1 MLLPIP
7 KLLGCAAA
15 ALALTLVSCGTT
27 SSYQLVNPSLA
38 AQVPAKLPAS
48 ALSISARP
56 TAVPAALPTAAP
68 TAAPAPREPSSEPR
82 PTARPP
88 STAGLSF
95 YFGVWRTRVPGAVW
109 TSPSGYEGYDWQHFN
124 VALAAGDLLIKP
136 DGTYVWNSHGGKSG
150 QWVPGGAEHPLV
162 LIDAVEHKRW
172 SVGVDPKHKEN
183 IVLSDGDAA
192 SYDGRK

>member
-1 MLLPIP
+1 V
-7 KLLGCAAA
+7 
-15 ALALTLVSCGTT
+15 ALALAPVSCGTAPA
-27 SSYQLVNPSLA
+27 YQLVNPSIA

-48 ALSISARP
+48 ALSTSARP
-56 TAVPAALPTAAP
+56 TTAPATRPAAT
-68 TAAPAPREPSSEPR
+68 PAPRQPSPEPQ

-88 STAGLSF
+88 STAGLEF

-109 TSPSGYEGYDWQHFN
+109 TSPSGYEGYDSQHTN

-150 QWVPGGAEHPLV
+150 QWVSGDSEHPLV
-162 LIDAVEHKRW
+162 LIDVVEHKRW
-172 SVGVDPKHKEN
+172 SVGVDREHTEN